1 MSAFTIAVTCLALN
15 IYHEARGESIQGMQA
30 VALVTKNRSRVTNK
44 PICEVV
50 HSPNQFSWTIYKPK
64 ATDPK
69 SYKLAEKIAID
80 VLTGKVSD
88 ITGGATF
95 YHSIKVSPNWRNKF
109 VYRKRIGNHLFYFTT
124 EKPLV

>member
-1 MSAFTIAVTCLALN
+1 MVTCLALN

-30 VALVTKNRSRVTNK
+30 VALVTRNRMRVTDRNA
-44 PICEVV
+44 CEVV
-50 HSPNQFSWTIYKPK
+50 HSPYQFSWTIYKPK

-88 ITGGATF
+88 LTGGATF
-95 YHSIKVSPNWRNKF
+95 YHHIDVNPHWAKKF
-109 VYRKRIGNHLFYFTT
+109 IYRKTIGKHKFYFTL
-124 EKPLV
+124 ERPL